1 MAGRC
6 VVVAGNRTTLSKE
19 MCHEEI
25 HRRPRADLADRDPV
39 AHRDCKRSPRV
50 AVEPG
55 VREQRLLTMSGRA
68 FPLAVQDLAFAWRPA
83 RTGWP
88 AARTPYDQSCRCGG
102 FGRRD
107 AGCRLIHGAV
117 GCANERK
124 RDQSKARQM
133 KSRHVGGFANHGGLG
148 RDPTT
153 LLGSPAPQMP
163 AFENRIPA
171 PLAAPS
177 QPPVINGPS
186 ARSPYG
192 GVM

>member
-1 MAGRC
+1 MAGRR

-25 HRRPRADLADRDPV
+25 HRRPRADLADR
-39 AHRDCKRSPRV
+39 
-50 AVEPG
+50 EPG

-83 RTGWP
+83 RTRWP
-88 AARTPYDQSCRCGG
+88 AARTPHDQSCRCGG
-102 FGRRD
+102 FARRD

-133 KSRHVGGFANHGGLG
+133 KSRCP
-148 RDPTT
+148 RTIT
-153 LLGSPAPQMP
+153 
-163 AFENRIPA
+163 
-171 PLAAPS
+171 
-177 QPPVINGPS
+177 
-186 ARSPYG
+186 
-192 GVM
+192 